1 MARKQ
6 AIAHATQTKR
16 PTLKYFFI
24 NDQLHR
30 KLEINRGKDLLTAWN
45 FPEGKKVSF
54 SYTDVLK
61 RYEKAFTTKEVGAMI
76 NRTPTSIKN
85 AIGCGMLRVPQ
96 YTYDITDPD
105 KRLFQYMW
113 SEKDILETLDYF
125 SEVHRGRPR
134 KDGGQTAAANLPTP
148 REVRA
153 MIHEEG
159 ETLYIQSGDTFIPTW
174 RAKGF

>member
-6 AIAHATQTKR
+6 ASAHKAQTKR

-24 NDQLHR
+24 NDQLHK

-54 SYTDVLK
+54 SYTDVLR
-61 RYEKAFTTKEVGAMI
+61 RYEKAFYTKEVAAMV
-76 NRTPTSIKN
+76 NRTVTSIQN
-85 AIGCGMLRVPQ
+85 ALSGGMIKQPQ
-96 YTYDITDPD
+96 YTYALDDPS
-105 KRLFQYMW
+105 KTIYAYMW
-113 SEKDILETLDYF
+113 SEKDILELLDF
-125 SEVHRGRPR
+125 FAETHRGRPR
-134 KDGGQTAAANLPTP
+134 KDGGVTAAANLPTP